1 MRTREK
7 TLKLMLKS
15 EFYPRTL
22 FVVLKP
28 HCGDSGPW
36 LSLTQWIEPVVSSTV
51 TKRVVKTKLAGPS
64 PWFLIQ

>member
-28 HCGDSGPW
+28 QCGDSGPW
-36 LSLTQWIEPVVSSTV
+36 LSLTQWIEPVVSSTI
-51 TKRVVKTKLAGPS
+51 TKRVR
-64 PWFLIQ
+64 